1 MTVAVP
7 KTLIDGYNL
16 LFQSQL
22 VGKGRGRQW
31 LPAARQRLVQLLHT
45 GLSPQI
51 LQTTHLVFDAPSV
64 GPAPE
69 PERHSTGLQV
79 VYAVNYSEADDL
91 LEEIIRQHPTP
102 KQLTVVSSDQRI
114 RRCAQARR
122 AVSLDSEAFLEQ
134 LEQGTFALSQPASK
148 AGSESSADLP
158 TTLEPEHLSEDEIA
172 YWLKEFGA

>member
-31 LPAARQRLVQLLHT
+31 LPAARRRLVQLLH
-45 GLSPQI
+45 GRLSTQV
-51 LQTTHLVFDAPSV
+51 LQTTRLVFDAPSV

-69 PERHSTGLQV
+69 PEQHSSGLQV

-122 AVSLDSEAFLEQ
+122 AVSLDSETFLEQ
-134 LEQGTFALSQPASK
+134 LQQGTFALSQPALK
-148 AGSESSADLP
+148 ASSESSAELLSP
-158 TTLEPEHLSEDEIA
+158 EPEQLSEDEIA